1 MSDTRLILGA
11 FLQLPDERV
20 KVTSTVCDHEHDGTF
35 CPHCGTRRDHRTRTS
50 LRPKYDPVTT
60 AMQLGLKI
68 APGGQALYLPEACV
82 EHDVEYDE
90 IDFLGLEEVGPNFE
104 ERSVARLTD
113 HLAGKETPPEATI
126 VYGLLVQTPDIY
138 IGY

>member
-1 MSDTRLILGA
+1 MRGRTED
-11 FLQLPDERV
+11 DEEDVTELAQGRCGVDDSPRMPAIYDHHHRV
-20 KVTSTVCDHEHDGTF
+20 RS
-35 CPHCGTRRDHRTRTS
+35 
-50 LRPKYDPVTT
+50 
-60 AMQLGLKI
+60 
-68 APGGQALYLPEACV
+68 
-82 EHDVEYDE
+82 DE